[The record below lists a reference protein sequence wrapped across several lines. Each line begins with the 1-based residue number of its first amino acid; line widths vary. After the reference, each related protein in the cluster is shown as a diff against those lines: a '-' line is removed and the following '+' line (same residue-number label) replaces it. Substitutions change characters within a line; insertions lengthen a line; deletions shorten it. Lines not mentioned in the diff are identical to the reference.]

1 MLASPPARQA
11 RPARHAVDGVLL
23 LDKGL
28 GLSSNQALQRVKWLL
43 NAKKAGHTGTL
54 DPAATGLLVLCFGEA
69 TKLAGIGLDE
79 DKTYEGCVHLG
90 VATDTGDVE
99 GQVTARQVFTGS
111 DRDIENALE
120 GLRGEIEQIPPM
132 YSALKREGKALYEY
146 ARAGQTVERQARR
159 VLIRELVALRREG
172 DKCWIRVSCS
182 KGTYIRVLA
191 EQIGEALGCPAHLA
205 ALRRTRVGALEVGD
219 AQTVEALEARPM
231 AGRLGCLLPSQILL
245 KSMPLVELDE
255 AAERSVRQG
264 QVLHRSTGHAG
275 AVQLHGPGGT
285 LVGLA
290 EARADGT
297 IHPKR
302 ILNIRLE
309 EQGSS
314 PIQ

>member
-1 MLASPPARQA
+1 MAARPESKE

-23 LDKGL
+23 IDKGL
-28 GLSSNQALQRVKWLL
+28 GLSSNQALQRAKRLL

-69 TKLAGIGLDE
+69 TKLAGVGLGE
-79 DKTYEGCVHLG
+79 DKTYEACVHLG
-90 VATDTGDVE
+90 VSTDTGDVE
-99 GQVTARQVFTGS
+99 GQVTARQAFTGS
-111 DRDIENALE
+111 DQDIENVL
-120 GLRGEIEQIPPM
+120 GRLRGEVEQVPPM
-132 YSALKREGKALYEY
+132 YSALKHEGKPLYDY
-146 ARAGQTVERQARR
+146 ARAGQTIERQAR
-159 VLIRELVALRREG
+159 VVHISELVALRREG

-205 ALRRTRVGALEVGD
+205 ALRRTRVGGLEVRE
-219 AQTVEALEARPM
+219 AQSVDALEAQPM
-231 AGRLGCLLPSQILL
+231 ADRLRRLLPSQILL
-245 KSMPLVELDE
+245 ESMPLVVLDE
-255 AAERSVRQG
+255 AAERAVRLG
-264 QVLHRSTGHAG
+264 QVLHRDFEPAG
-275 AVQLHGPGGT
+275 MVRLHGPSGT

-290 EARADGT
+290 EARAGGT

-302 ILNIRLE
+302 ILNLRLE

>member
-1 MLASPPARQA
+1 LASQKGSGA
-11 RPARHAVDGVLL
+11 RPARRDVDGVLL

-79 DKTYEGCVHLG
+79 DKTYEACVHLG

-99 GQVTARQVFTGS
+99 GQVTARQAFTGS
-111 DRDIENALE
+111 DQDIESALAR
-120 GLRGEIEQIPPM
+120 LRGEIEQVPPM
-132 YSALKREGKALYEY
+132 YSALKHEGKPLYDY
-146 ARAGQTVERQARR
+146 ARAGQTIERHART
-159 VLIRELVALRREG
+159 VVIRELVALRREG
-172 DKCWIRVSCS
+172 EQCWIRVSCS

-219 AQTVEALEARPM
+219 AQTVEALEAQSM

-245 KSMPLVELDE
+245 KSMPLVVLDE

-264 QVLHRSTGHAG
+264 QVVHRNTVHAG
-275 AVQLHGPGGT
+275 TVQLHGPGGT